1 MHFTTFYNFN
11 MKLSIALIF
20 FAVIGCAIAKSS
32 SSEDEI
38 DYRYVVWVGDKPIVQ
53 NAKIKLES
61 KNGIHFIDAMNQAAA
76 KSSKFKF
83 DFKQYSIGKLITS
96 IGGNAQ
102 DTTK

>member
-1 MHFTTFYNFN
+1 
-11 MKLSIALIF
+11 MKLSIVFIF
-20 FAVIGCAIAKSS
+20 FAIIGCAIAKSS
-32 SSEDEI
+32 KGEI
-38 DYRYVVWVGDKPIVQ
+38 EYTYTLWVGDKPIVQ
-53 NAKIKLES
+53 KAQIKLES

-83 DFKQYSIGKLITS
+83 EFQQFSFGKFITS